1 MVFADMVSAVLG
13 WDSRSL
19 LPLAPP
25 TPSPVPLHCRER
37 PSGEERPFLCP
48 LGLCPSTL
56 THWKPH
62 FSFLC
67 WIRRAWISLVSVQW
81 KFWFHYE
88 PRRKQINM
96 KPKDETVLALGCWE
110 AEWLLYPIQ
119 ELNHVKS
126 KIVSLLME
134 ALRARSFPQRH
145 TPSPMATPSP
155 LLPHLLLPSPCVL
168 LLPAQ
173 KWIIQ
178 RLTSRKNVGLI
189 RKHTILEAGPD
200 KDSLGD
206 QTLGGP
212 FFFN

>member
-81 KFWFHYE
+81 KFWFHCE

-96 KPKDETVLALGCWE
+96 KPKDETVLAFLSWE

-134 ALRARSFPQRH
+134 ALRARSFPLAPHPFPHGQALPPSS
-145 TPSPMATPSP
+145 TPPPPQP
-155 LLPHLLLPSPCVL
+155 LLSSFFQHKSG
-168 LLPAQ
+168 
-173 KWIIQ
+173 
-178 RLTSRKNVGLI
+178 SF
-189 RKHTILEAGPD
+189 
-200 KDSLGD
+200 KDSHLVRMWASFAN
-206 QTLGGP
+206 TL
-212 FFFN
+212 FWRQDLTKILLVTKL